1 MAKRMGK
8 IIEFKF
14 SKIKEQEPKYTIQV
28 DPTGSESVSAAFNEA
43 GAYWMLFIRCKSI
56 DDIPYMREKALQQLK
71 IQKAMN
77 G

>member
-1 MAKRMGK
+1 MGK
-8 IIEFKF
+8 IIKLNF

-28 DPTGSESVSAAFNEA
+28 DSTESESVSAAFNDA
-43 GAYWMLFIRCKSI
+43 GGYWMLFIRCRSI